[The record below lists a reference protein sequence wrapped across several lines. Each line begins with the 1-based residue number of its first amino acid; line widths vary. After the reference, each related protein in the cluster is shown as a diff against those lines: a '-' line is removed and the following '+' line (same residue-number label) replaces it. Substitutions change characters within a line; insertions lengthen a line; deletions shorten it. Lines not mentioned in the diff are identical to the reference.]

1 MTLSKYYELN
11 EGSHTLYTIKMGKV
25 YLVGAGPGDPELISL
40 KAYRLMQEADVVLV
54 DNLVLSVKKQIPEG
68 KKVIDIGKTAK
79 EHKLSQDGINMLM
92 VDLSEQY
99 DKVVRLKGGD
109 PYIFGRGGEEAV
121 FLRKH
126 GVDFDV
132 VPGITSAVAA
142 PAYFSIPLTYRGISS
157 VVSVI
162 TGHEMEEKEE
172 IDSINW
178 EAIANLKGTLV
189 ILMGVGNL
197 AKNVDKLL
205 KHGLHAETPVAMIEK
220 GFTEDARIVVG
231 MLGNIVEVAVKEKMK
246 PPAVIVVG
254 EVVNVREKLV

>member
-1 MTLSKYYELN
+1 
-11 EGSHTLYTIKMGKV
+11 MGKV

-40 KAYRLMQEADVVLV
+40 KAYRLIQEADVVLV
-54 DNLVLSVKKQIPEG
+54 DNLVLGVKKLIPEG

-92 VDLSEQY
+92 VELSEQY

-121 FLRKH
+121 FLREH

-142 PAYFSIPLTYRGISS
+142 PAHFHIPLTYRGISS
-157 VVSVI
+157 AVTVI
-162 TGHEMEEKEE
+162 TGHEMDDKEE
-172 IDSINW
+172 LDSINW

-197 AKNVDKLL
+197 AKNVDNLL
-205 KHGLHAETPVAMIEK
+205 KHGLHAKTPVAVIEK
-220 GFTEDARIVVG
+220 GFTEDARAVVG
-231 MLGNIVEVAVKEKMK
+231 PLGNIVEVAAKEKVK
-246 PPAVIVVG
+246 PRAVMVVG
-254 EVVNVREKLV
+254 DVGNVRVKLALHPGQ

>member
-1 MTLSKYYELN
+1 
-11 EGSHTLYTIKMGKV
+11 MGKV
-25 YLVGAGPGDPELISL
+25 YLVGAGPGDPELLSL
-40 KAYRLMQEADVVLV
+40 RAYRLIKEADVILV
-54 DNLVLSVKKQIPEG
+54 DNLVLGVKKLIPEG

-79 EHKLSQDGINMLM
+79 KHKLSQDGINMLM
-92 VDLSEQY
+92 VELSEKY

-121 FLRKH
+121 FLREH
-126 GVDFDV
+126 GVDFGV
-132 VPGITSAVAA
+132 VPGISSAIAVPTS
-142 PAYFSIPLTYRGISS
+142 FSIPLTFRDISS
-157 VVSVI
+157 SVTVI

-172 IDSINW
+172 GINW

-197 AKNVDKLL
+197 AKNVEHLL
-205 KHGLHAETPVAMIEK
+205 KHALRAETPVAVIEK

-231 MLGNIVEVAVKEKMK
+231 TLGNIVKLASKEKVK

-254 EVVNVREKLV
+254 DVVNVREKLVLHPEE

>member
-1 MTLSKYYELN
+1 
-11 EGSHTLYTIKMGKV
+11 MGKV
-25 YLVGAGPGDPELISL
+25 YLVGAGPGDPELTSL
-40 KAYRLMQEADVVLV
+40 KAYRLIKEADVVLV
-54 DNLVLSVKKQIPEG
+54 DNLVLGVKKLIPEG

-79 EHKLSQDGINMLM
+79 EHKLSQDGLNTLM
-92 VDLSEQY
+92 VELSEKY

-109 PYIFGRGGEEAV
+109 PFIFGRGGEEAV
-121 FLRKH
+121 FLREH
-126 GVDFDV
+126 GVDFEV
-132 VPGITSAVAA
+132 VPGITSAIAA

-157 VVSVI
+157 SVTVI

-172 IDSINW
+172 SESINW

-197 AKNVDKLL
+197 AKNVEHLL
-205 KHGLHAETPVAMIEK
+205 KHALHAETPIAVIEK

-231 MLGNIVEVAVKEKMK
+231 TLGNIVELASKEKVK

-254 EVVNVREKLV
+254 DVVTVREKLV

>member
-1 MTLSKYYELN
+1 
-11 EGSHTLYTIKMGKV
+11 MGKV

-40 KAYRLMQEADVVLV
+40 KAYRLIQEADVVLV
-54 DNLVLSVKKQIPEG
+54 DNLVLGVKKLISEG

-79 EHKLSQDGINMLM
+79 EHKLSQDGINILM
-92 VDLSEQY
+92 VELSEQY

-121 FLRKH
+121 FLREH

-142 PAYFSIPLTYRGISS
+142 PAYFHIPLTYRGISS
-157 VVSVI
+157 AVTVI
-162 TGHEMEEKEE
+162 TGHEMDDKEE
-172 IDSINW
+172 IDSVNW

-197 AKNVDKLL
+197 AKNVDNLL
-205 KHGLHAETPVAMIEK
+205 KHGLRAKTPVAVIEK
-220 GFTEDARIVVG
+220 GFTRDARVVVG
-231 MLGNIVEVAVKEKMK
+231 TLGNIVEVAAKEKVK

-254 EVVNVREKLV
+254 EVVEIREKLVLHPER